1 MTRILNF
8 RFLGSK
14 ISRIL
19 QNFQIRD
26 IDYSNLDMRA
36 KDEQKRWRTWN
47 QPSHRP
53 IVEMVVNSL
62 SISTASASESG
73 ANQNGRKLSMKTDVE
88 GRSRLLALITDL
100 LDTLLED
107 W

>member
-1 MTRILNF
+1 
-8 RFLGSK
+8 
-14 ISRIL
+14 
-19 QNFQIRD
+19 
-26 IDYSNLDMRA
+26 MRA

-62 SISTASASESG
+62 SISAAS
-73 ANQNGRKLSMKTDVE
+73 QHGRKLSMKTDVE
-88 GRSRLLALITDL
+88 GRSRLLAMISDL

-107 W
+107 WQVVTRLLKLFYFQSRFLF